1 MELKETHTNEPREV
15 RHGSTGRQEAEV
27 KKKKKNQEFKTGLGY
42 RVRFYFKN
50 EITRTV

>member
-27 KKKKKNQEFKTGLGY
+27 KKKNQEFKTGLGY

-50 EITRTV
+50 KITRTV

>member
-27 KKKKKNQEFKTGLGY
+27 KKKKKI
-42 RVRFYFKN
+42 KN
-50 EITRTV
+50 SRLAWATE